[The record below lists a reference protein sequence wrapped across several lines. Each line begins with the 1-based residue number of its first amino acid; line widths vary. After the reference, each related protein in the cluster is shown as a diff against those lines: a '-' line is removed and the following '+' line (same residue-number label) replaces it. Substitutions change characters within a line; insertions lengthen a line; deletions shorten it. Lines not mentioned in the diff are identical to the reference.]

1 MSEIRYCTKPL
12 RGTWSTTRR
21 PWSARESADQATRC
35 ILPGYATAE
44 EARHGR
50 GTGREGARAGLR
62 HLGARGTTRGRR
74 RAALG
79 RGRGGT
85 TRRGAGGADPSAA
98 PAAPEGASG
107 PERG

>member
-1 MSEIRYCTKPL
+1 MSQKITCTKPL

-21 PWSARESADQATRC
+21 PRSARRGRDQATRC

-79 RGRGGT
+79 RGRGGAAG
-85 TRRGAGGADPSAA
+85 RGGPGRGGRP
-98 PAAPEGASG
+98 GRGGGGG
-107 PERG
+107 PGPR